1 MSFRRIL
8 TSIHS
13 VIDKKYHCDH
23 VKVERGHSAEGVI
36 DRGGTDLYCR
46 SKLEKI
52 GELMQ
57 LNSEL
62 FNN

>member
-1 MSFRRIL
+1 M
-8 TSIHS
+8 
-13 VIDKKYHCDH
+13 IDKKYHCDH